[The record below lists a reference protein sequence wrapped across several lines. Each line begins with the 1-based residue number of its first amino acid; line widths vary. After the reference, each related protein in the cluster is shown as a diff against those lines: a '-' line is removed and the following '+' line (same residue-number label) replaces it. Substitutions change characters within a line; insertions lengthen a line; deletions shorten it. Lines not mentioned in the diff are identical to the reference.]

1 MVIFRQIHFV
11 LNYAKKSKPTLL
23 YLFKTFVII
32 GISSFG
38 GFSALVAVVI
48 NKMVERDKQIS
59 EDVIMNGF
67 SLASVLPGP
76 VAVNTVAYIGY
87 YLRGWRGGL
96 LAIFSV
102 VLPSFILVVIATHF
116 YLEYGDLPQVRSIIQ
131 GVIPVIIAVIISVAY
146 NMSRKSVTSGK
157 HFLILLAGL
166 IIQFFYSGYLVFI
179 LCLLGSAL
187 VGLLFFKSEEEINE
201 AETQRHKADW
211 APLLLGVAFIISLG
225 VSILTP
231 YNLNLK
237 IFEVF
242 SKISLTLFGG
252 GYVMVPILQDIIVEQ
267 MNWLTNIQF
276 VDAIAI
282 GQVTPGPILISA
294 AFVGYKVNG
303 ILGALIATLG
313 IFGPSSILMIVLS
326 GGLRKFSTNASWL
339 SMLQAI
345 KPMVISFI
353 LYSVWVI
360 GQNLDGYLFSIFIIA
375 VSLIALLKFNLNFLY
390 LIFGFG
396 VLGFF
401 FLG

>member
-1 MVIFRQIHFV
+1 M
-11 LNYAKKSKPTLL
+11 NYEKKSKPTLL

-102 VLPSFILVVIATHF
+102 ILPSFILVVIATHF

-201 AETQRHKADW
+201 TETQRHKADW

-326 GGLRKFSTNASWL
+326 GGLRKFSTNTRWL

>member
-1 MVIFRQIHFV
+1 MVIFGQIPVV
-11 LNYAKKSKPTLL
+11 LNYEKKSKPTLL

-102 VLPSFILVVIATHF
+102 ILPSFILVVIATHF

-201 AETQRHKADW
+201 TETQRHKADW

-326 GGLRKFSTNASWL
+326 GGLRKFSTNTRWL